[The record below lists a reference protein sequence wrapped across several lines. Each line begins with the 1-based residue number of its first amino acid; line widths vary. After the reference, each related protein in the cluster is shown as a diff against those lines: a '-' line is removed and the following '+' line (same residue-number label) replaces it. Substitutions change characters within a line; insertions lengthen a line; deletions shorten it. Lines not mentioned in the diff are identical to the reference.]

1 MDYPMSSLIISG
13 DTSGSVTIQ
22 APAIAGTNTIITLPN
37 SSVTIPNTIGYPN
50 IPAVGSKNTSYTI
63 ATTDIG
69 KYIELGSAGTIV
81 VPNNTFQA
89 GDAVMLF
96 NNTGNSIQI
105 TCSATTTYVAGTN
118 TVRTSANISTRGIAT
133 VVYMSNTFCIITGA
147 VT

>member
-1 MDYPMSSLIISG
+1 MLFRS
-13 DTSGSVTIQ
+13 
-22 APAIAGTNTIITLPN
+22 
-37 SSVTIPNTIGYPN
+37 
-50 IPAVGSKNTSYTI
+50 PAVGTKNTSYTI